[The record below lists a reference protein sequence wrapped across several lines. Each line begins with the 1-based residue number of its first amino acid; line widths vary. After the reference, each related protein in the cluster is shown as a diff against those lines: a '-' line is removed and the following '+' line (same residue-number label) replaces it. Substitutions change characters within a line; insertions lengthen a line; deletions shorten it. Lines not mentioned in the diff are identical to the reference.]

1 MHNCRQNTPL
11 SSTKLSYICRDQ
23 SIYMSIWLLIG
34 IAILVLVTLISVLKL
49 QPFISFLVVS
59 LGLGMAGSLSTE
71 QTIVAMQKGIG
82 GTLGSIIP
90 IIILGAMMGKMVA
103 KSKATFVLSE
113 YFVGL
118 FGPKNLPIA
127 FMLIGFIVGLPLFF
141 SVAFLL
147 LAPLVLSTAERY
159 NLPPVYLGIP
169 MLASLSITQGFL
181 PPHPAPYYLV
191 THLPGAEMGATLGY
205 GILISI
211 PAMLASGWLFGKT
224 LKNIPASP
232 MSFVEADESGQ
243 NPSVGISLSIL
254 LLPVALIAIKSF
266 VHLPLFDLLGEPLVA
281 LLISV
286 FVSVYFLGIRRGITW
301 TEISRWLVD
310 SIKEISPL
318 MLTFGGAG
326 AFKEI
331 LQEMHVGDA
340 LHSLTQDSS
349 LNPLIIAWG
358 IAAVLRIV
366 TGSSTVSGITTAGLI
381 LPLLAS
387 SGTNPNLL
395 ALSIGAGSMVLSHVN
410 DAGFWLY
417 KEYFGVSIKNSLRS
431 WTIMETILAVV
442 GLLGVLGL
450 ELVL

>member
-1 MHNCRQNTPL
+1 
-11 SSTKLSYICRDQ
+11 
-23 SIYMSIWLLIG
+23 MSIWLLIG

-59 LGLGMAGSLSTE
+59 LGLGIAGSLSTE
-71 QTIVAMQKGIG
+71 QTIAAMQKGIG

-205 GILISI
+205 GLLISI

-224 LKNIPASP
+224 LKNIPAFP
-232 MSFVEADESGQ
+232 MSFVEADENGQ

-266 VHLPLFDLLGEPLVA
+266 VHLPLFDLLGEPMVA
-281 LLISV
+281 LLISI

-301 TEISRWLVD
+301 TEISGWLVD

-340 LHSLTQDSS
+340 LHEMTQGSS

>member
-1 MHNCRQNTPL
+1 MP
-11 SSTKLSYICRDQ
+11 
-23 SIYMSIWLLIG
+23 IWLLIG
-34 IAILVLVTLISVLKL
+34 IAILVLVTLISVMKL
-49 QPFISFLVVS
+49 QPFISFLFVS
-59 LGLGMAGSLSTE
+59 LGLGIAGSLSPE
-71 QTIVAMQKGIG
+71 QTISAMQKGIG
-82 GTLGSIIP
+82 GTLGAIIP

-113 YFVGL
+113 YFVQL
-118 FGPKNLPIA
+118 FGPKNLPVA

-211 PAMLASGWLFGKT
+211 PAMLVSGWLFGKT

-232 MSFVEADESGQ
+232 MSFVEADEAGQ
-243 NPSVGISLSIL
+243 NPSVATSLSIL

-266 VHLPLFDLLGEPLVA
+266 VHLPLFDLLGEPMVA

-286 FVSVYFLGIRRGITW
+286 FVSVYFLGIKRGITW
-301 TEISRWLVD
+301 PEISGWLLD

-340 LHSLTQDSS
+340 LHKLTQGAE

-431 WTIMETILAVV
+431 WTVMETILAVV

>member
-1 MHNCRQNTPL
+1 
-11 SSTKLSYICRDQ
+11 
-23 SIYMSIWLLIG
+23 MSIWLLIG
-34 IAILVLVTLISVLKL
+34 LAILVLVTLISALKL
-49 QPFISFLVVS
+49 QPFISFLIVS
-59 LGLGMAGSLSTE
+59 LGLGMAASLSPE
-71 QTIVAMQKGIG
+71 QTIAAIQKGIG

-90 IIILGAMMGKMVA
+90 IIIVGAMLGKMVA
-103 KSKATFVLSE
+103 KSKATFVLSDF
-113 YFVGL
+113 FVKL

-127 FMLIGFIVGLPLFF
+127 FMIIGFIVGLPLFF

-159 NLPPVYLGIP
+159 KIPPVYLGIP

-191 THLPGAEMGATLGY
+191 AHLPGADMGETLGY
-205 GILISI
+205 GVLISI

-232 MSFVEADESGQ
+232 LSFVEVDEAGE
-243 NPSVGISLSIL
+243 NPSIAMSLFIL

-266 VHLPLFDLLGEPLVA
+266 VHLPLFDLLGEPMVA

-301 TEISRWLVD
+301 PEISGWLVE
-310 SIKEISPL
+310 SIKEVSPL

-340 LHSLTQDSS
+340 LQELTHG
-349 LNPLIIAWG
+349 LAINPLIIAWC

-381 LPLLAS
+381 LPFLAS
-387 SGTNPNLL
+387 SSTNPNLL

>member
-1 MHNCRQNTPL
+1 VSGVGLLISFSQLRHA
-11 SSTKLSYICRDQ
+11 
-23 SIYMSIWLLIG
+23 SIQLFMSIWLLIG
-34 IAILVLVTLISVLKL
+34 AAIFVLVTLISVMKL
-49 QPFISFLVVS
+49 QPFIAFLVVS
-59 LGLGMAGSLSTE
+59 LGLGMAASLTTE
-71 QTIVAMQKGIG
+71 QTIAAMQKGIG

-90 IIILGAMMGKMVA
+90 IIILGSMLGKMVA
-103 KSKATFVLSE
+103 KSRATFVLSE
-113 YFVGL
+113 YFVSL

-147 LAPLVLSTAERY
+147 LTPLVLSTAERY
-159 NLPPVYLGIP
+159 QLPPVYLGIP

-191 THLPGAEMGATLGY
+191 THLPGADMGTTLGY

-224 LKNIPASP
+224 LKNVPANP
-232 MSFVEADESGQ
+232 MSFVESNEGAN
-243 NPSVGISLSIL
+243 NPSVGISLSVL

-266 VHLPLFDLLGEPLVA
+266 VHLPFVNLIGEPMVA
-281 LLISV
+281 LLMSV
-286 FVSVYFLGIRRGITW
+286 FAAVYLLGIQRGITW
-301 TEISRWLVD
+301 PEISGWLVD
-310 SIKEISPL
+310 SIKDVSPL
-318 MLTFGGAG
+318 LLTFGGAG

-331 LQEMHVGDA
+331 LQEIHVGDA
-340 LHSLTQDSS
+340 MHALMQDSAV
-349 LNPLIIAWG
+349 NPLVIAWG

-387 SGTNPNLL
+387 SGVNPNLL

-417 KEYFGVSIKNSLRS
+417 KEYFGVSIQNSLRS

-442 GLLGVLGL
+442 GLLGT
-450 ELVL
+450 LVLEQVI